1 MFVTCEVDV
10 SSQGHHKTDLGR
22 ICGGEVF
29 ISLVGEGEVGGK
41 GEGGWSR
48 VRRER
53 ETTTANPPGECQSNT
68 KKKDSFFFFYLSIFS
83 QVNS

>member
-22 ICGGEVF
+22 ICGGGVF

-53 ETTTANPPGECQSNT
+53 DNDRQPTRRVPKQH
-68 KKKDSFFFFYLSIFS
+68 KKKRFFFFLLFIDFQPSK
-83 QVNS
+83 